1 MSRWRIPP
9 ARVAT
14 VYHGVDAAATIERPV
29 RGAARTLFTAGS
41 IRPARGLEDVIRALA
56 LVGDDVQLIIAGAVD
71 AGCEGYAEML
81 SRLCTELEVGSR
93 VTFAGQLDETQMIEQ
108 FRGCSAFV
116 LTSRAE
122 ACPNTALEAMSA
134 GCPIVSVDR
143 APMPEFLADA
153 ALYYPIGDATVL
165 AARLR
170 ELLADPVEQNRLSRA
185 ARSRV
190 ARFTWTSTR
199 DRTIE
204 ELERVRA

>member
-1 MSRWRIPP
+1 
-9 ARVAT
+9 
-14 VYHGVDAAATIERPV
+14 
-29 RGAARTLFTAGS
+29 
-41 IRPARGLEDVIRALA
+41 
-56 LVGDDVQLIIAGAVD
+56 
-71 AGCEGYAEML
+71 
-81 SRLCTELEVGSR
+81 LEVGSR

-165 AARLR
+165 AAALR
-170 ELLADPVEQNRLSRA
+170 ELLAGPVEQNRLSRA
-185 ARSRV
+185 ARRRV
-190 ARFTWTSTR
+190 ARFTWAVTR
-199 DRTIE
+199 ERSAAQ
-204 ELERVRA
+204 LE